1 MNAVRIAQVDIVV
14 MPRAEWNQSAP
25 HAHVSLAYG
34 REEDGA
40 FEERYRTSL
49 KFEGAEFD
57 AFMAAFQDLEGRF
70 LQGIMTIKGL
80 RGAIE

>member
-14 MPRAEWNQSAP
+14 MPRVDWNQSQP

-34 REEDGA
+34 REDEGV
-40 FEERYRTSL
+40 FSERYRTSL
-49 KFEGAEFD
+49 RFEGAEFG

-70 LQGIMTIKGL
+70 LQGIMAIKGL
-80 RGAIE
+80 RGVVE